1 MCVEVRA
8 DLYREVEDGAE
19 FDVEHALQSARTAV
33 ALLPP
38 PPQGSLRNPATLWR
52 RLPLPRP
59 KGSKSTLQR
68 LQKQQRF

>member
-33 ALLPP
+33 AHVHARELAHVLFTVRSDQEGGKCLFPP
-38 PPQGSLRNPATLWR
+38 YSALAAVGFQDGM
-52 RLPLPRP
+52 
-59 KGSKSTLQR
+59 
-68 LQKQQRF
+68 